1 MSEPK
6 RDGPE
11 WVPYQPPPPSGGER
25 VWRMV
30 QRAAFPVIL
39 VLFVVGLA
47 ALLYVAPD
55 FGTQGQSFR
64 QLIGLDPAPSSTPAA
79 RPQPP
84 QPDTMPGSA
93 EALRTEPDST
103 ASDGMLGTGYANLSV
118 YSEPVGAT
126 VLVDGDSIGA
136 TPLNRYPIRSGVY
149 IITVERD
156 SFFAADTVAVLR
168 NNQAPT
174 YAVTLNP
181 RPDLPNEDLAA
192 QRRDASNASSSATS
206 SGSSGNAS
214 STGSATTQPPP
225 TAPPPAPEPTTGT
238 LQLTSTPAG
247 AQVELDGT
255 VVGTTPLTL
264 NDVEAGAHEVAFTQ
278 SGYETMRTNVTVTA
292 GQARQLTAAL
302 TPQMGQLRVLP
313 RPWGTIY
320 VDGELR
326 ERNADVWYE
335 MPIAAGEYEITVV
348 HPALGRQTR
357 TVTVSAGE
365 QLSVVV
371 DLRNPPPSSSQADT
385 TQAGSSN
392 RSS

>member
-1 MSEPK
+1 
-6 RDGPE
+6 
-11 WVPYQPPPPSGGER
+11 
-25 VWRMV
+25 
-30 QRAAFPVIL
+30 
-39 VLFVVGLA
+39 
-47 ALLYVAPD
+47 
-55 FGTQGQSFR
+55 
-64 QLIGLDPAPSSTPAA
+64 
-79 RPQPP
+79 
-84 QPDTMPGSA
+84 
-93 EALRTEPDST
+93 
-103 ASDGMLGTGYANLSV
+103 
-118 YSEPVGAT
+118 
-126 VLVDGDSIGA
+126 
-136 TPLNRYPIRSGVY
+136 
-149 IITVERD
+149 
-156 SFFAADTVAVLR
+156 
-168 NNQAPT
+168 
-174 YAVTLNP
+174 
-181 RPDLPNEDLAA
+181 
-192 QRRDASNASSSATS
+192 
-206 SGSSGNAS
+206 
-214 STGSATTQPPP
+214 
-225 TAPPPAPEPTTGT
+225 
-238 LQLTSTPAG
+238 
-247 AQVELDGT
+247 
-255 VVGTTPLTL
+255 VGTTPLTL